1 MDWIFQGQ
9 ATGTMLLE
17 WQLRRFSVGQRIAA
31 AIALLLLPLAALS
44 MASLVVLNDQEA
56 TFRETV
62 EESIHTLLP
71 LSTLEHYLQRALV
84 DELKAQSNE
93 SVPNF
98 TELTENIDKSFSSID
113 GSAHDTDLQAD
124 LVGDA
129 RKAWVHARP
138 SVQSLIEQ
146 VHSMH
151 QDRDEASRQ
160 EAQASL
166 QLAISDIGM
175 ARQQLAQAVEARY
188 TDAVA
193 ARRSQLMWL
202 IWSWIVTLAVAA
214 LLIIALLHSL
224 LGPVRALIRVTRH
237 LEQGVTDARAPVTG
251 NDEFTALAEHFN
263 QMAAHWEAT
272 RESLRSEA
280 AQDPL
285 TGGIDRRGIMTALG
299 KALAADGRT
308 GQPTSILLMDLDHFK
323 RINDRFGHAAGDRA
337 LLWVTA
343 QMRAVLREGD
353 FLGRYGGDE
362 FLAVLPATDRL
373 QADQVAQRMARVI
386 GEGAAAAADYPS
398 LSIGVACAP
407 AEGSHP
413 EDLIKAADQALY
425 EVKRQRPAAAVAPQ
439 DAGERPAVS

>member
-1 MDWIFQGQ
+1 
-9 ATGTMLLE
+9 
-17 WQLRRFSVGQRIAA
+17 
-31 AIALLLLPLAALS
+31 
-44 MASLVVLNDQEA
+44 
-56 TFRETV
+56 
-62 EESIHTLLP
+62 
-71 LSTLEHYLQRALV
+71 
-84 DELKAQSNE
+84 
-93 SVPNF
+93 
-98 TELTENIDKSFSSID
+98 
-113 GSAHDTDLQAD
+113 
-124 LVGDA
+124 
-129 RKAWVHARP
+129 
-138 SVQSLIEQ
+138 
-146 VHSMH
+146 
-151 QDRDEASRQ
+151 
-160 EAQASL
+160 
-166 QLAISDIGM
+166 
-175 ARQQLAQAVEARY
+175 
-188 TDAVA
+188 
-193 ARRSQLMWL
+193 
-202 IWSWIVTLAVAA
+202 
-214 LLIIALLHSL
+214 
-224 LGPVRALIRVTRH
+224 
-237 LEQGVTDARAPVTG
+237 
-251 NDEFTALAEHFN
+251 
-263 QMAAHWEAT
+263 MAAHWEAT

-285 TGGIDRRGIMTALG
+285 TGALNRRGIMTALG

>member
-1 MDWIFQGQ
+1 
-9 ATGTMLLE
+9 MLLE
-17 WQLRRFSVGQRIAA
+17 RQLRRFSVGQRIAA
-31 AIALLLLPLAALS
+31 AVALLLLPLATLS

-56 TFRETV
+56 AFRETV

-98 TELTENIDKSFSSID
+98 AELTENIDKSFSSID
-113 GSAHDTDLQAD
+113 SSAHDADLQTN
-124 LVGDA
+124 LVDDA

-146 VHSMH
+146 VRSMRRGAA
-151 QDRDEASRQ
+151 DDASGR

-166 QLAISDIGM
+166 QLAINDIGM
-175 ARQQLAQAVEARY
+175 ARQQLAHAVEARY
-188 TDAVA
+188 AHAVA

-202 IWSWIVTLAVAA
+202 IWSWIVTLAAAA

-224 LGPVRALIRVTRH
+224 LGPVRALIRVIRH
-237 LEQGVTDARAPVTG
+237 LEQGVAEARAPVTG
-251 NDEFTALAEHFN
+251 NDEFTALAEHVN

-272 RESLRSEA
+272 RDTLRSEA

-285 TGGIDRRGIMTALG
+285 TGALNRRGILAVLG
-299 KALAADGRT
+299 QELAATGRT

-343 QMRAVLREGD
+343 QMRTMLREGD

-373 QADQVAQRMARVI
+373 QADEVAQRMARVI
-386 GEGAAAAADYPS
+386 GEGAEAAADYPS

-413 EDLIKAADQALY
+413 EDLIKAADRALY
-425 EVKRQRPAAAVAPQ
+425 EVKRDRPAAAVAPR
-439 DAGERPAVS
+439 DAGESPAAS